1 MLVTQADEED
11 RPAAAEVG
19 IAVPVQADREV
30 VAVLE
35 LFHRR
40 AGDDDQRVVNLVAA
54 VASQL
59 GTVIERKR
67 AQERLAH
74 QALHDPLTE
83 LPNRALFLDRLAL
96 ALARLRRR
104 PATLAVLFADVD
116 RFKVVNDSLGH
127 DAGDRLLVALAR
139 CLREVLRPGDT
150 LARFGGDEFAVLC
163 EDVEP
168 GAVEGIAGRM
178 MDSLAEPFAVSSGE
192 VFATM
197 SVGIALASDPDERPA
212 SLLRD
217 ADAAM
222 YLAKDRG
229 RARFELFDEAM
240 RDRSIERL
248 VMENALRRAP
258 ERGQLRV
265 LYQPIVRLDDGAFI
279 GAEALVR
286 WAHPDRGLLEPAQFI
301 PLAEDTGVIVAID
314 RWVLAEACREAATW
328 VGNGNRPAV
337 SVNLSARD
345 LPRPDLVDA
354 VAGALAESGLDP
366 DRLWLEITESVLM
379 DDADMAVEALG
390 RLRGLGLHLS
400 VDDFGTGYSSLSYL
414 RRFPVDSLKVDRSF
428 VAGLKEDT
436 GDAAIVEAVVSMAH
450 SLHLSVIAEGVET
463 DAQLTRLR
471 GLGCEAAQGYYLA
484 VPVPASALPPFAGHS
499 PRW

>member
-1 MLVTQADEED
+1 
-11 RPAAAEVG
+11 
-19 IAVPVQADREV
+19 
-30 VAVLE
+30 
-35 LFHRR
+35 
-40 AGDDDQRVVNLVAA
+40 
-54 VASQL
+54 
-59 GTVIERKR
+59 
-67 AQERLAH
+67 
-74 QALHDPLTE
+74 
-83 LPNRALFLDRLAL
+83 
-96 ALARLRRR
+96 
-104 PATLAVLFADVD
+104 
-116 RFKVVNDSLGH
+116 
-127 DAGDRLLVALAR
+127 
-139 CLREVLRPGDT
+139 
-150 LARFGGDEFAVLC
+150 
-163 EDVEP
+163 
-168 GAVEGIAGRM
+168 
-178 MDSLAEPFAVSSGE
+178 
-192 VFATM
+192 
-197 SVGIALASDPDERPA
+197 
-212 SLLRD
+212 
-217 ADAAM
+217 
-222 YLAKDRG
+222 
-229 RARFELFDEAM
+229 M

-265 LYQPIVRLDDGAFI
+265 VYQPIVRLDDGAFI

-301 PLAEDTGVIVAID
+301 PLAEDTGAIVAID

-328 VGNGNRPAV
+328 DGNGTAPAV

-354 VAGALAESGLDP
+354 VSAALTESGLDP

-428 VAGLKEDT
+428 VAGLKEHT

-450 SLHLSVIAEGVET
+450 SLRLSVIAEGVET
-463 DAQLTRLR
+463 DAQLTRLK

-484 VPVPASALPPFAGHS
+484 APVPPSALPPFAGRP